1 MDWFFRHWGGNFTY
15 ASDCH
20 LAVVFHA
27 RTQNLLKCELL
38 FKLRLWYGYPTDRSQ
53 DVVPGEQEQPCD
65 LHAPE
70 HKQMFQVPLL
80 FFNPVSLPL
89 FCASAT
95 GKPPLRCN
103 SERDAT
109 ARKYLELNHPLPTH
123 GLLTCIGP
131 YWENMQSL
139 PNKSCQP
146 CQPCYFLE
154 TQGQAKIS
162 LQRTTGNCV
171 ARRFTPELITCK
183 SVNLYMQHP
192 ADFALEVC
200 LYGAG
205 FPCTP
210 FSLLHWGSQLLQ
222 EQEARQMYR
231 VLDNIKDCQPA
242 ATCSM

>member
-1 MDWFFRHWGGNFTY
+1 MPQTATW
-15 ASDCH
+15 
-20 LAVVFHA
+20 
-27 RTQNLLKCELL
+27 LL
-38 FKLRLWYGYPTDRSQ
+38 FSMPEPKIFWSVSCCSNSGSGMDTPLTALKMLFPANKSNLVTYMPLSTNKCFRFPCFFYP
-53 DVVPGEQEQPCD
+53 
-65 LHAPE
+65 A
-70 HKQMFQVPLL
+70 
-80 FFNPVSLPL
+80 SLPL

-162 LQRTTGNCV
+162 LQRTTGHCV

-192 ADFALEVC
+192 ADFALKVC

>member
-1 MDWFFRHWGGNFTY
+1 
-15 ASDCH
+15 
-20 LAVVFHA
+20 
-27 RTQNLLKCELL
+27 
-38 FKLRLWYGYPTDRSQ
+38 
-53 DVVPGEQEQPCD
+53 
-65 LHAPE
+65 
-70 HKQMFQVPLL
+70 
-80 FFNPVSLPL
+80 
-89 FCASAT
+89 
-95 GKPPLRCN
+95 
-103 SERDAT
+103 
-109 ARKYLELNHPLPTH
+109 
-123 GLLTCIGP
+123 
-131 YWENMQSL
+131 MQSL

-162 LQRTTGNCV
+162 LQRTTGHCV